1 MMRSYFHQTYALII
15 YVKSSGFISSQIR
28 IFIHKFTDENTYQ
41 RTGVNEPSGNSAYDV
56 SQILYES
63 PTFTAW
69 KVSKY
74 GVISGPYFPVF
85 GLNTEIYFVDLLIQ
99 SEYRKIRTRNNC
111 VFGNFS
117 RSVLLYVFD
126 SPSNN
131 FKQFPWPQWYL
142 LRAYFSE

>member
-1 MMRSYFHQTYALII
+1 MKISMMRSYFHQTYALII

-85 GLNTEIYFVDLLIQ
+85 GLN
-99 SEYRKIRTRNNC
+99 RNNC